1 MMKKILNEYGEE
13 MMKKILNEYGEEM
26 MNKND
31 EENHE

>member
-1 MMKKILNEYGEE
+1 MKKILNEYGEE